1 MARAKHT
8 DRTEARRRHR
18 AEQAALATAEDD
30 GAPVPNV
37 ISRDVAK
44 APSAPPERPGLM
56 NSFRG
61 SFRPVDL
68 RADLQAL
75 PKVVTHWAVLVSS
88 AVAIVATA
96 AFISSTN
103 EIAASLDFSLSD
115 PLAGKEI
122 GSVSNISYL
131 VISLFVAPPPAA
143 GAFLVGFTAQ
153 RASWLGGLVYGIVAA
168 VCYGVVLASPAG
180 RLLIGN
186 NPVDVYVLNAVAMGP
201 LGAMLFASA
210 AAWYKRFLNMA
221 NPNRGR
227 RPTKAQPKPKGRPA
241 AAKAG
246 SRTR

>member
-1 MARAKHT
+1 LARAKHT

-18 AEQAALATAEDD
+18 AEQATLVSAEET
-30 GAPVPNV
+30 GEPTPNV
-37 ISRDVAK
+37 LSRDATK
-44 APSAPPERPGLM
+44 APPAPPERPGLV

-61 SFRPVDL
+61 AFRPVDL
-68 RADLQAL
+68 RADLRVL
-75 PKVVTHWAVLVSS
+75 PQVVTHWAVLVSS
-88 AVAIVATA
+88 AIAIVATA
-96 AFISSTN
+96 AFITSTN
-103 EIAASLDFSLSD
+103 EIAATLDFSLSD

-143 GAFLVGFTAQ
+143 GAFLVGFTAR
-153 RASWLGGLVYGIVAA
+153 RASWLGGLAYGIVAA
-168 VCYGVVLASPAG
+168 VCYGAILASPAG

-186 NPVDVYVLNAVAMGP
+186 NPVDVYLLNAVAMGP
-201 LGAMLFASA
+201 VGALLFASA

-227 RPTKAQPKPKGRPA
+227 RPTKPQPKQRARAA

-246 SRTR
+246 SRSR

>member
-18 AEQAALATAEDD
+18 AELAAVVAVEENGDALPQAPTRTAAKEPAA
-30 GAPVPNV
+30 APV
-37 ISRDVAK
+37 
-44 APSAPPERPGLM
+44 RPGLV

-61 SFRPVDL
+61 AFRPVDL
-68 RADLQAL
+68 RSDLQAL
-75 PKVVTHWAVLVSS
+75 PKVVSHWSVLVSS
-88 AVAIVATA
+88 LIAIVATA
-96 AFISSTN
+96 AFIASTN
-103 EIAASLDFSLSD
+103 EVGASLDFSLSD
-115 PLAGKEI
+115 PLAGKDV
-122 GSVSNISYL
+122 GSISSISYL
-131 VISLFVAPPPAA
+131 VITLFVAPPPAA

-168 VCYGVVLASPAG
+168 ICYAALLLSPAG

-186 NPVDVYVLNAVAMGP
+186 STVDVYVLNAIALGP
-201 LGAMLFASA
+201 VGALLFASA

-227 RPTKAQPKPKGRPA
+227 PPARGQAKQKARPA
-241 AAKAG
+241 TAKAG